1 MSPSS
6 RAVMDERSRNL
17 EIVEMFFKCLEQG
30 DLANIPLGR
39 GASFYGPITG
49 GGDYDDLV
57 AFLAAFM
64 PAIKSISVVQHIAE
78 GPFVATEFVADSSFG
93 DIRILGKFQ
102 LQGDQI
108 IELSIFY
115 DPRPILGGS

>member
-1 MSPSS
+1 
-6 RAVMDERSRNL
+6 
-17 EIVEMFFKCLEQG
+17 
-30 DLANIPLGR
+30 LGR